1 MLCALLD
8 VGQRKR
14 IDALCLC
21 VVWVCSMNSFFL
33 FICSS
38 FSSSVAS
45 FFHLDLV
52 LHVQQR
58 FLIRSVYNLLEME
71 GGGAF
76 VFPKRICLSSVIFS
90 FSHLI
95 PFYLVFDCSSS
106 SLLRFQCVSK
116 VCLLLHKLSR
126 KLLYR
131 LADYPPFCS
140 PTTLTVPVPCLL
152 YPSVC
157 SDQDSYF

>member
-1 MLCALLD
+1 M
-8 VGQRKR
+8 
-14 IDALCLC
+14 LC

-58 FLIRSVYNLLEME
+58 FLIRSVYNLLEMG

-152 YPSVC
+152 ACLLALPVGLFRSRFLLLTL
-157 SDQDSYF
+157 QRRLR